1 LRKFLFFFCF
11 ISFSLSAQKELKNSL
26 KVNAAGAVTGIISVQ
41 YERMLTSNW
50 SFNNTFFYRD
60 KSQIPLGPQFDKLA
74 KKHSL
79 GLTGVDFEYIF
90 VDLAQIGVKGYS
102 PELRRY
108 FGDKNNR
115 WFVGLFG
122 QFEDFEATIPAS
134 LEARYDGQVYTLDK
148 VPINFDIRTISGGLL
163 IGKQFKFGKRLFLDF
178 VIIGPHFG
186 KAQKVYAAVE
196 TSILSRLNE
205 GDKLFLRD
213 KIIDRF
219 RLSDQYFEVTV
230 GDEKA
235 EINAFK
241 KVPYLGIRGVGLNL
255 GFSF

>member
-1 LRKFLFFFCF
+1 
-11 ISFSLSAQKELKNSL
+11 
-26 KVNAAGAVTGIISVQ
+26 
-41 YERMLTSNW
+41 MLTPNW
-50 SFNNTFFYRD
+50 SFNSTFFYRK
-60 KSQIPLGPQFDKLA
+60 KSQIPLGTQFDKLA

-102 PELRRY
+102 PEIRRY
-108 FGDKNNR
+108 FGYKDNR

-122 QFEDFEATIPAS
+122 QFEDFDANIPAS
-134 LEARYDGQVYTLDK
+134 LEARYDGQIYTLDK

-163 IGKQFKFGKRLFLDF
+163 VGKQFRFGERLSLDL

-186 KAQKVYAAVE
+186 KARKVYAAVE

-205 GDKLFLRD
+205 GDRLFLRD
-213 KIIDRF
+213 KIIERF
-219 RLSDQYFEVTV
+219 RLSDEYFDVTV

-241 KVPYLGIRGVGLNL
+241 KVPYLGIRGVGLNV

>member
-1 LRKFLFFFCF
+1 LRKLLFVLCL
-11 ISFSLSAQKELKNSL
+11 ISFSLSAQKDLKNSV
-26 KVNAAGAVTGIISVQ
+26 KVNATGAVTGIISVQ
-41 YERMLTSNW
+41 YERMLTPKW
-50 SFNNTFFYRD
+50 SFNNTFFYRK
-60 KSQIPLGPQFDKLA
+60 KSQIPLGPEFDKLA

-79 GLTGVDFEYIF
+79 GLTGVDFEYVF

-108 FGDKNNR
+108 FGHKNNR
-115 WFVGLFG
+115 WFLGLFG
-122 QFEDFEATIPAS
+122 QFEHFDATIPAS

-148 VPINFDIRTISGGLL
+148 VPVNFDIRTISGGLL
-163 IGKQFKFGKRLFLDF
+163 IGKQFHFGKRLSLDL

-186 KAQKVYAAVE
+186 QAQKFYAAVE
-196 TSILSRLNE
+196 TSILSRLNDS
-205 GDKLFLRD
+205 DKRYLKD

-230 GDEKA
+230 GDDKA

-241 KVPYLGIRGVGLNL
+241 NVPYLGIRGLGLNV